1 MRSNPSR
8 MTALRRAITPLLS
21 QADNPPF
28 FAGTRNNG
36 GMTARSDTVSE
47 RTGSPDV
54 HTCPPRLQYAW

>member
-1 MRSNPSR
+1 M
-8 MTALRRAITPLLS
+8 TPLLS
-21 QADNPPF
+21 QADNSPF
-28 FAGTRNNG
+28 FDGTRHNG